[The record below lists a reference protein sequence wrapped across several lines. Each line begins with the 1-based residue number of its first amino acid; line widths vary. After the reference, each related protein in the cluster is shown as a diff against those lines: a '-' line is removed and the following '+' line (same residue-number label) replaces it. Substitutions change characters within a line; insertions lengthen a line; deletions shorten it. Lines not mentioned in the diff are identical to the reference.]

1 MLLIRPPLVKRRPLK
16 LVPAIDNLKNM
27 EFGPR
32 HITYNKADS
41 TLALYY
47 RTKVTF

>member
-1 MLLIRPPLVKRRPLK
+1 MPFIKPPLIKRKPLK
-16 LVPAIDNLKNM
+16 LIPATDNPKNM

-32 HITYNKADS
+32 HVTYNKADS